1 MLNKYGGIE
10 ADLSITCF
18 NENTFFITTGSAVR
32 YHDKKWIQKN
42 MNLNSKVELQD
53 VTEKFAV
60 IGIMGPNSRSLLSL
74 LSEENFET
82 SNFPFG
88 TGKNIIINNKKI
100 WAQRLSYVGE
110 LGWELFIPIEIANE
124 TYNLITKIG
133 KKFELMHAGTHTMDI
148 LRMEKGYLHWGHDIS
163 PEENPYEVGLN
174 IFVSFKKSENFLGR
188 KVMENVKNNG
198 CNKRLIFLTLD
209 NEPGDPLLLHEE
221 PIYMDGKIAGKTS
234 SGQYSFNYKKHM
246 SMGHIKLNE
255 VFTLNDIKNNKFE
268 IEVAKKR
275 YEAKLNLQPLHDPKN
290 ILIRK

>member
-1 MLNKYGGIE
+1 
-10 ADLSITCF
+10 
-18 NENTFFITTGSAVR
+18 
-32 YHDKKWIQKN
+32 
-42 MNLNSKVELQD
+42 
-53 VTEKFAV
+53 
-60 IGIMGPNSRSLLSL
+60 
-74 LSEENFET
+74 
-82 SNFPFG
+82 
-88 TGKNIIINNKKI
+88 
-100 WAQRLSYVGE
+100 
-110 LGWELFIPIEIANE
+110 
-124 TYNLITKIG
+124 
-133 KKFELMHAGTHTMDI
+133 MHAGTHTMDI

-221 PIYMDGKIAGKTS
+221 PIYMDWKIAGKTS

-246 SMGHIKLNE
+246 SMGHIKLDE